1 MKFEFKRVE
10 FKKAIFTDCQIII
23 KKRKQN
29 IVIPLNKIDRILYA
43 KCSIKNYLSLGF
55 GDWRV
60 PGGLYIYLKQKINN
74 KKMYCF
80 FIKYDDLIKIPENIF
95 KRIKFYD
102 QYDSWFWMCIYK
114 LDLKYWFL
122 VILRIEFL
130 IHF

>member
-1 MKFEFKRVE
+1 MKFEFKKVE

-114 LDLKYWFL
+114 LDLNYWFL